1 MDLSGSGLLLVGPG
15 RAGSALARSWTAAGG
30 LLTAVVGRTRA
41 RAEEAARRLGA
52 QKAFAIEEA
61 SGFRGDVLVLAVPDD
76 LIAEVAEALV
86 RRVSAP
92 FAYHLSGAL
101 AAHEL
106 APLRVACGAIGS
118 LHPLQVF
125 TGAASESWRGVLVA
139 VEGDPAAVTRGQELA
154 QAVGARAHAL
164 SGAGKP
170 LYHAGATMAAGGTAA
185 LLSFAVRLWERAGLP
200 EEQAR
205 TALSQLAAGAARA
218 VGEMPFAD
226 AFTGPVARRDL
237 VTIRA
242 HAAALEGTEAA
253 AIYAALAEEVLRRTP
268 GMGREEEVRSE
279 LPVAAR
285 ESGR

>member
-1 MDLSGSGLLLVGPG
+1 M
-15 RAGSALARSWTAAGG
+15 
-30 LLTAVVGRTRA
+30 
-41 RAEEAARRLGA
+41 
-52 QKAFAIEEA
+52 
-61 SGFRGDVLVLAVPDD
+61 PDD
-76 LIAEVAEALV
+76 HIAEVAEALV
-86 RRVSAP
+86 RRVSAQ

-101 AAHEL
+101 AANEL

-125 TGAASESWRGVLVA
+125 TGAAFESWRGVLVA
-139 VEGDPAAVTRGQELA
+139 VEGDPAAVARGQELA

-164 SGAGKP
+164 SSAGKP
-170 LYHAGATMAAGGTAA
+170 LYHAGAAMAAGGTAA

-218 VGEMPFAD
+218 VGELPFAD

-242 HAAALEGTEAA
+242 HAEALEGTEAA

-279 LPVAAR
+279 LPGAAR